1 MPTAE
6 AIAIQ
11 AYAYHGKAYTV
22 KDAPNGKVFGKCRFC
37 AFNGDFDA
45 CCDAPSCTTSNRHDG
60 RNVVYAEIT
69 QEGQE

>member
-6 AIAIQ
+6 AIAIP

-22 KDAPNGKVFGKCRFC
+22 KDAPNGRVFGKCRFC
-37 AFNGDFDA
+37 AFDGDFEG
-45 CCDAPSCTTSNRHDG
+45 CGQAPDCTPSRRCDG

-69 QEGQE
+69 QEGQG